1 MSQSPETF
9 TPLDRGHAYLR
20 NFDALGVM
28 IARGRSFSG
37 HEQNCL
43 FLNRRDNRFSEVA
56 AATGMNLEDDGRS
69 AGVVDWDGDGD
80 LDVWLNSRT
89 GPRVR
94 LLQNNLPRTAN
105 TRFLKVSLKGVDS
118 NRDAIGTRVEVF
130 YQTASGSEKAIK
142 TLRAGDGFL
151 SQSSKSLHFGLGDAT
166 AIDRVAIHWPRVIGL
181 GRNQAVQ
188 VVSDLQLDHQYSVTQ
203 PPYFLEKPE
212 KLVSVQSARDEY
224 VHSVPIR
231 PNVRL
236 NDERSSIE
244 NSDESE
250 AVAGAGQRIF
260 LTHRKR
266 LPSVSYL
273 TREGFRRTLS
283 GETPKPT
290 LISLWASWCPD
301 CLRELRALTDAH
313 SRLHSAG
320 VSCFA
325 LSVDDFAA
333 DGERVDK
340 GLSPAAEKVLQNVNW
355 PHEAGALSRDAAVKL
370 LRLYH
375 GVVYREHPLTLPF
388 NLLVDSRGRV
398 AAIYRGPV
406 VVDQL
411 LEDVQSLD
419 GAAAQIAAAA
429 FPFPGKTAAGLFQRD
444 PFSLVVAQM
453 EAGMHSEA
461 TDRLQ
466 EFVKK
471 NEGTPGPELHR
482 AFLLL
487 VDIAEREGRT
497 SDAVALLRTA
507 IRAMPRQIGLQ
518 IVLAKA
524 FGDDG
529 DRSLGIQALRNL
541 LRRSPKNWR
550 VLNQIGLAFE
560 HLRDYPSAISVY
572 ESALELN
579 SSKTEVRVNLAA
591 ALDAAGQ
598 TAAAIRE
605 YNTVLAGDENATSAA
620 NNLAW
625 ILATSSDDQF
635 VDGARALQLAKGVV
649 QRDGGRD
656 PTTLDTLSAA
666 YAASG
671 DRDAAIKV
679 ARTALQLARL
689 RHDAELTAKIE
700 TRLKQIGQD

>member
-9 TPLDRGHAYLR
+9 TALDRDHAYLR

-43 FLNRRDNRFSEVA
+43 FLNTRDNRFSEVA

-94 LLQNNLPRTAN
+94 LLQNNLPPTAN
-105 TRFLKVSLKGVDS
+105 ARFLTVSLEGVDS

-130 YQTASGSEKAIK
+130 YQAASGSKKAIK

-181 GRNQAVQ
+181 GRKQAVQ
-188 VVSDLQLDHQYSVTQ
+188 VVADLQLDHRYTVTQ
-203 PPYFLEKPE
+203 PPYSLEEPDT
-212 KLVSVQSARDEY
+212 LVSEQSPGDEY
-224 VHSVPIR
+224 VQSVPIR

-236 NDERSSIE
+236 NDERSSVEYSDAIE
-244 NSDESE
+244 
-250 AVAGAGQRIF
+250 AGAGQRIF

-266 LPSVSYL
+266 LPSVTYL
-273 TREGFRRTLS
+273 TRAGFRRTLS
-283 GETPKPT
+283 DATPKPT

-301 CLRELRALTDAH
+301 CLHELRALTDAH

-320 VSCFA
+320 VRCLA
-325 LSVDDFAA
+325 LSVDDFAV
-333 DGERVDK
+333 DGERADK
-340 GLSPAAEKVLQNVNW
+340 SRLSPAAEKVLQNVNW
-355 PHEAGALSRDAAVKL
+355 PYEAGTLSQDAAVKL

-398 AAIYRGPV
+398 AAVYRDPV

-411 LEDVQSLD
+411 LEDADALD
-419 GAAAQIAAAA
+419 GAAPQIAAAA

-444 PFSLVVAQM
+444 PLSLVLAQM

-461 TDRLQ
+461 ADRLQ

-471 NEGTPGPELHR
+471 NDATPGPELHR

-487 VDIAEREGRT
+487 VDIAEREGRA
-497 SDAVALLRTA
+497 SDAVAILRAA

-518 IVLAKA
+518 IALAKA

-529 DRSLGIQALRNL
+529 DRSSGIQTLRNL

-572 ESALELN
+572 ESALELD

-591 ALDAAGQ
+591 TLDAAGQ

-605 YNTVLAGDENATSAA
+605 YNKVLADDENATSAA

-625 ILATSSDDQF
+625 ILATSSDEQF

-656 PTTLDTLSAA
+656 PSTLDTLSAA

-671 DRDAAIKV
+671 DRDAAIEV
-679 ARTALQLARL
+679 ARTALELARL